1 MAKKEKEMPKEQVIT
16 LFDKEYK
23 ESELS
28 DEQKVMI
35 NHVADLDRKIG
46 SSEFNLQQLRFGKQ
60 AFLDALKVSI
70 EKEDSEEKE
79 MPKETE
85 ITLFDK
91 TYKESEL
98 SDEQKAMI
106 NHVADL
112 DRKIGSSEFNLQ
124 QLRFGKQAF
133 VDALKISLEKN
144 EEEE

>member
-1 MAKKEKEMPKEQVIT
+1 
-16 LFDKEYK
+16 
-23 ESELS
+23 
-28 DEQKVMI
+28 
-35 NHVADLDRKIG
+35 
-46 SSEFNLQQLRFGKQ
+46 
-60 AFLDALKVSI
+60 
-70 EKEDSEEKE
+70 

-98 SDEQKAMI
+98 NDEQKVMI